1 MIIKIYLHKSD
12 DMLEKLRKNSLI
24 RKVKRLLY
32 AILYR
37 IKGEKIFTQTVVLSN
52 GIKIKADYDKIDMFG
67 SNDSFEIDVMK
78 KLLRPGF
85 VCIDV
90 GANVGA
96 YALNMSTEVKESG
109 KIYAFEPS
117 PETFKVLKDNVKSSG
132 LKNIVLHE
140 YAVGDKVGEVTLHVA
155 FQSGLTG
162 IGDTGRGTIV
172 SKISVPM
179 ITLDN
184 FVEKESISRIDFLK
198 IDVEGFEPAVL
209 KGSQKILTNSNMKI
223 FTELDEINTSSCG
236 FDRQEIISWMSSL
249 GYKAWGINRESR
261 KVVPLTTNNLHMVM
275 NVIFS
280 KEDIKIN

>member
-1 MIIKIYLHKSD
+1 
-12 DMLEKLRKNSLI
+12 MLEKLRKNSII
-24 RKVKRLLY
+24 RKIKRLLY

-37 IKGEKIFTQTVVLSN
+37 IKGERIFTQTVVLSN
-52 GIKIKADYDKIDMFG
+52 GIKIKADYDKIDMLG

-85 VCIDV
+85 VCLDV

-96 YALNMSTEVKESG
+96 YALNMSTEVKEEG
-109 KIYAFEPS
+109 IVYAFEPS
-117 PETFKVLKDNVKSSG
+117 PETFKVLKENVRSSG

-140 YAVGDKVGEVTLHVA
+140 YAVGDKPGEAILHVA

-184 FVEKESISRIDFLK
+184 FVEKESISRVDFLK

-209 KGSQKILTNSNMKI
+209 KGSRNMLANSNMKI
-223 FTELDEINTSSCG
+223 FTELDETNAASNG
-236 FDRQEIISWMSSL
+236 FDRQDIISWMSSL
-249 GYKAWGINRESR
+249 GYRAWGINRASK
-261 KVVPLTTNNLHMVM
+261 KVIPLTTNNLDTVM

-280 KEDIKIN
+280 KEDININ

>member
-1 MIIKIYLHKSD
+1 MIMKI
-12 DMLEKLRKNSLI
+12 LEKLRKNSII
-24 RKVKRLLY
+24 RKIKILLY
-32 AILYR
+32 TILYR
-37 IKGEKIFTQTVVLSN
+37 INGEGIFTQTVVLSN
-52 GIKIKADYDKIDMFG
+52 GVKIKADYDKIDMVG
-67 SNDSFEIDVMK
+67 STDSFEIDIMK

-85 VCIDV
+85 VCLDV

-96 YALNMSTEVKESG
+96 YALNMSTEIG
-109 KIYAFEPS
+109 KNGMVYAFEPS
-117 PETFKVLKDNVKSSG
+117 PETFKVLKENVKSSG
-132 LKNIVLHE
+132 LKNIVPHK
-140 YAVGDKVGEVTLHVA
+140 YAVGDKNGEAILHVA

-184 FVEKESISRIDFLK
+184 FVKKESIDRVDFLK

-209 KGSQKILTNSNMKI
+209 KGAQNMLTNSNMKV
-223 FTELDEINTSSCG
+223 FTELDQTNTDSNG
-236 FDRQEIISWMSSL
+236 FDRQDIISWMSSL

-261 KVVPLTTNNLHMVM
+261 KVIPLTTNNQDMVM